1 MARNKINVR
10 GFTFNMNVLE
20 QNLYS
25 QVRDIYLS
33 IPETLLRALSP
44 ENMVLKLDSEARV
57 MALLQTQIPQTLT
70 LQQFTRN
77 EWAFFGTLLRCF
89 PYYAPYEML
98 LADLTSLSCDDCRS
112 RLLEIQSQGAKAVGR
127 ELKPIYRALYGV
139 RIKLHKICPHIK
151 ISLVRDSGYVL
162 IVLTNQHAMFAED
175 V

>member
-1 MARNKINVR
+1 MVRNKQNVR
-10 GFTFNMNVLE
+10 GCTFNMHVLE
-20 QNLYS
+20 QNFNS
-25 QVRDIYLS
+25 QVRDIYQS
-33 IPETLLRALSP
+33 IPETLLLMLSLG
-44 ENMVLKLDSEARV
+44 NVVLKLDSEARV
-57 MALLQTQIPQTLT
+57 MALFQTQIPQTLT

-112 RLLEIQSQGAKAVGR
+112 RLQVFRSQGAKAIGR

-139 RIKLHKICPHIK
+139 RIKLNKICPQIK

-162 IVLTNQHAMFAED
+162 IFLTNQQDQFSED
-175 V
+175 I